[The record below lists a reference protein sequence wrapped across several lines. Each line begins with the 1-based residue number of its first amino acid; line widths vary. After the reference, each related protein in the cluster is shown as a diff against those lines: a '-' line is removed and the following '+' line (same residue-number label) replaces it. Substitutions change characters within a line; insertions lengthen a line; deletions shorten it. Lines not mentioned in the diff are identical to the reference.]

1 MNKKQILLLTLV
13 LLFSQRDLAQ
23 TETNRIISLQ
33 LQGQN
38 VPLPVKDA
46 FPYHL
51 SIIDQIKYQAKI
63 QKFA

>member
-51 SIIDQIKYQAKI
+51 SIIDQVKY
-63 QKFA
+63 